1 MFQRT
6 LLSTIVLLAL
16 GHGLLRAQAVPIL
29 SITFEGNSA
38 LDEGRLKAQLR
49 TARDGGW
56 YHADGLNSE
65 LQSVEAFYQD
75 EGFLRAKVG
84 NPTVE
89 LKPIPGKGQ
98 GAVIRVPISE
108 GPRYLTGE
116 ITVLNVQA
124 FKPATLLRLSPLKTG
139 QPYSRSKI
147 AQWQEKI
154 EDAYHTMGYIRVE
167 TRVQE
172 EIHEFKKTVDCG
184 LEFKE
189 GAAYRVGKITVA
201 GDDSINRVEFKKLLL
216 LREGGLYNPEMLG
229 LSIHFLNN
237 MRAYKSIS
245 QSDVEIRIDDASA
258 TVDLIFHVTPFRK
271 SSSSSGDS

>member
-1 MFQRT
+1 MLQRIFLT
-6 LLSTIVLLAL
+6 TVVLLVL
-16 GHGLLRAQAVPIL
+16 GSGLLPAQTIPII

-38 LDEGRLKAQLR
+38 LDYVRLKSQLR

-56 YHADGLNSE
+56 YHPEGLKAE
-65 LQSVEAFYQD
+65 LQSLEAYYQE

-84 NPTVE
+84 DPTVE
-89 LKPIPGKGQ
+89 LRSIPGKGQ

-108 GPRYLTGE
+108 GPRYLARE

-124 FKPATLLRLSPLKTG
+124 FKTATLLSLSPLRTG

-172 EIHEFKKTVDCG
+172 EIHEFKKTVDCR

-189 GAAYRVGKITVA
+189 GAAYRVGKITVV

-216 LREGGLYNPEMLG
+216 LGEGGLYNPEMLG
-229 LSIHFLNN
+229 LSLHFLNN
-237 MRAYKSIS
+237 MRAYKPIS
-245 QSDVEIRIDDASA
+245 QSDVEIRIDDATA
-258 TVDLIFHVTPFRK
+258 TVDLILHVTPLRK
-271 SSSSSGDS
+271 SSSSSGGI